1 MATTKKS
8 KQYIIDKNKPQ
19 RKSHENEDIKK
30 LYDEF
35 LGDIGGHNAHKYLH
49 THYFDK
55 SKIFSKK
62 LKDFSEECLNI

>member
-1 MATTKKS
+1 MEARGAGL
-8 KQYIIDKNKPQ
+8 YVIDKNKPQ

-35 LGDIGGHNAHKYLH
+35 LGERGGHNAHKYLH

-55 SKIFSKK
+55 SNPYSKK
-62 LKDFSEECLNI
+62 NNVSLQTN